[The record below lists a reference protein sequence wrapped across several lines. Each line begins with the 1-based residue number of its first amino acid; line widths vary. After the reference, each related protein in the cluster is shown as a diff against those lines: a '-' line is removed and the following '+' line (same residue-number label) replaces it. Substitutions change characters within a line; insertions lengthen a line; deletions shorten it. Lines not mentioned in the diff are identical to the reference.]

1 MSQEFNDDIC
11 KCGCR
16 EFITIK
22 STTKGCWLQCAKCER
37 IFYHKW
43 RSKGLSQCECEG

>member
-1 MSQEFNDDIC
+1 MSLEFDDTRC
-11 KCGCR
+11 RCGSR

-22 STTKGCWLQCAKCER
+22 ATTKGCWLECPKCKR
-37 IFYHKW
+37 IHFHKW